1 MRFANG
7 STKQYNVG
15 SLMDRLPMFEA
26 LKDAHLFEDVQVDVG
41 GYGVVWNDEL
51 DLSCDELWDH
61 GIEVQTPFD
70 GLMSFSDASELWGL
84 SESAL
89 RKAVAYGKIA
99 PGVDAR
105 KFGKQWVVTRDAM
118 YREYGDPERTRPA
131 AYRVLNLHGYF
142 GGILIL
148 PMHVRIEGNC
158 DGAGDSRKGERWQRE
173 RVQRGRAACMY
184 P

>member
-1 MRFANG
+1 MFHKVKEVFPLPDMRLCVRFANG
-7 STKQYNVG
+7 STKQCNVG
-15 SLMDRLPMFEA
+15 SLMDRLPMFAA
-26 LKDAHLFEDVQVDVG
+26 LKDGHLFEDVQVDVG
-41 GYGVVWNDEL
+41 GYGVIWNDEL
-51 DLSCDELWDH
+51 DLSCDELWDN

-105 KFGKQWVVTRDAM
+105 KFGKQWVVARDAM

-131 AYRVLNLHGYF
+131 A
-142 GGILIL
+142 
-148 PMHVRIEGNC
+148 
-158 DGAGDSRKGERWQRE
+158 
-173 RVQRGRAACMY
+173 
-184 P
+184 

>member
-1 MRFANG
+1 MFHRIKEVFPLNNMKLYVRFANG
-7 STKQYNVG
+7 STKHYDVSRLVDRFPQFE
-15 SLMDRLPMFEA
+15 SLRIG
-26 LKDAHLFEDVQVDVG
+26 HLFEDVQVDAG

-51 DLSCDELWDH
+51 DLSCDEIWDH
-61 GIEVQTPFD
+61 GVEVQTPFD

-118 YREYGDPERTRPA
+118 YREYGDPERMQPVA
-131 AYRVLNLHGYF
+131 
-142 GGILIL
+142 
-148 PMHVRIEGNC
+148 
-158 DGAGDSRKGERWQRE
+158 
-173 RVQRGRAACMY
+173 
-184 P
+184 

>member
-1 MRFANG
+1 MFHKVKEVFPLPDMRLCVRFANG

-15 SLMDRLPMFEA
+15 SLMDRFPQFEA
-26 LKDAHLFEDVQVDVG
+26 LKDGHLFEDVQVDVG

-51 DLSCDELWDH
+51 DLSCDELWDR

-89 RKAVAYGKIA
+89 RKAVAYGKII

-118 YREYGDPERTRPA
+118 YREYGDPERTQPA
-131 AYRVLNLHGYF
+131 A
-142 GGILIL
+142 
-148 PMHVRIEGNC
+148 
-158 DGAGDSRKGERWQRE
+158 
-173 RVQRGRAACMY
+173 
-184 P
+184 

>member
-1 MRFANG
+1 MFHKVKEVFPLPDMRLCVRFANG
-7 STKQYNVG
+7 STKQYNV
-15 SLMDRLPMFEA
+15 
-26 LKDAHLFEDVQVDVG
+26 VQVDVG

-89 RKAVAYGKIA
+89 RKAVTYGKIA

-105 KFGKQWVVTRDAM
+105 TFGKQWVVTRDAM

-131 AYRVLNLHGYF
+131 A
-142 GGILIL
+142 
-148 PMHVRIEGNC
+148 
-158 DGAGDSRKGERWQRE
+158 
-173 RVQRGRAACMY
+173 
-184 P
+184 